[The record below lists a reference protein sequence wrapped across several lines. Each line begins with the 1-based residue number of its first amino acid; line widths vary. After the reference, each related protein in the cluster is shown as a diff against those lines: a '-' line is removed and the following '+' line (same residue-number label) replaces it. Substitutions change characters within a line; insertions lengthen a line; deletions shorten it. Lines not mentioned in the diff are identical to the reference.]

1 MGCFIKEGSLMM
13 SMLYRH
19 GVTFPKDVK
28 ATLLKN
34 SFNLYKF
41 FITTKFFSR
50 RQRKRNACMLSND
63 QHINNNFYICIVFY
77 SV

>member
-19 GVTFPKDVK
+19 GVIFPKDVD
-28 ATLLKN
+28 ATLFKN

-41 FITTKFFSR
+41 FIATKFFSR
-50 RQRKRNACMLSND
+50 RQREINAYISSND
-63 QHINNNFYICIVFY
+63 QHINNIYICIVFY
-77 SV
+77 SA